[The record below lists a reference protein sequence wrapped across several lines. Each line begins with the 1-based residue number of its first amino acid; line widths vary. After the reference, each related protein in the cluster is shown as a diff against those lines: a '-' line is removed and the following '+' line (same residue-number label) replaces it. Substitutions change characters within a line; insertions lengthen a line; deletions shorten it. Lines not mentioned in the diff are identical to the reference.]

1 MGLCTESDNQIELA
15 LTDVPEKIFS
25 APIPVTRTR
34 SPGSHGN
41 YDVITGSPVS

>member
-1 MGLCTESDNQIELA
+1 MGLCTESDNQTELA
-15 LTDVPEKIFS
+15 LTDVPQKIFS
-25 APIPVTRTR
+25 APIPVTRTS